1 MCAEHTVI
9 PEKELVVV
17 RIFFFFV
24 RFVLDVHLVVPVVNR
39 VLEYGVLDIHK
50 GLLGK
55 FRALDVEGL
64 LENSAMVDVG
74 RVDEGVGRNGV
85 VERVGPIGNVEAAE
99 HIVAQRVVEVNLGL
113 GSCVNNA
120 DTVPL
125 VINENRVEVFKK

>member
-17 RIFFFFV
+17 RIFFFV

-39 VLEYGVLDIHK
+39 VLKDGVLDVHK

-55 FRALDVEGL
+55 FRALRVEDL
-64 LENSAMVDVG
+64 LENSAIVDVV

-85 VERVGPIGNVEAAE
+85 VKRVGPIGNVEAAE

-125 VINENRVEVFKK
+125 VINENRVEVLKK